1 MLGRHELCPQRLEVP
16 TALIPPHIIFLILF
30 LASISID
37 LKYMINKVLG
47 KFQTLQVN
55 SQITSH

>member
-16 TALIPPHIIFLILF
+16 TALILPHIIFLILF

-37 LKYMINKVLG
+37 LKYMINKGLR
-47 KFQTLQVN
+47 KDFRL
-55 SQITSH
+55 